1 VFASSYELGIGLAV
15 TAVAAAVLLRPFFFY
30 AVSILS
36 LTTAVVCGHYAYRQV
51 GKLHE
56 RARVMERNFYGTLRT
71 EDWGTAED
79 FGAKRQLINGVIL
92 HGEQYLAPER
102 RDEPTSYYG
111 PTSGIGVALKLKN
124 RPGRHIGVIGLGT
137 GSLAAYGREGDRLHF
152 YDINPQVVQIARTE
166 FTFLRDTPAAV
177 EVTIGDARL
186 SLEREASQGFD
197 VLVVDAFSSDAIP
210 IHLLTTEA
218 MGVYLKHM
226 RPDGVIAFHV
236 SNRFFDLPPVLK
248 LGAKSHGLPAVLLVD
263 EPSNLEY
270 AKTDW
275 VLVTSDESVLNDP
288 EVVGITQEPDTI
300 PGLRPWTDDDHDLFR
315 IFR

>member
-1 VFASSYELGIGLAV
+1 L
-15 TAVAAAVLLRPFFFY
+15 
-30 AVSILS
+30 SILS
-36 LTTAVVCGHYAYRQV
+36 LTAAVICGHYGYRQV

-248 LGAKSHGLPAVLLVD
+248 LGAKAHGLPAVLLVD
-263 EPSNLEY
+263 EPTNLEY

-275 VLVTSDESVLNDP
+275 VLVTTDQSVLNDP

-300 PGLRPWTDDDHDLFR
+300 PGLRPWTDDDHNLFR